1 MIIIQIMN
9 LLRVLKINLEDTRC
23 WFPFLEDS
31 HPFEFSNKRISSHC
45 STLEIVCIKISDE
58 LWWLA
63 WIVIFNHLIA
73 VWFWVSICHHWDTS
87 TSSWFRPWKFSQFPS
102 VCQDS
107 SLKRSWLN
115 YFAFFV
121 DECVNNVFTQANVFF
136 LNVWDPFHIFPSVL
150 SRFFMKRII
159 STQVVKDHWTNFGF
173 LKLRSQFVVSYS
185 TILFCEM
192 TVVSHFVIITIFEF
206 LFANTTD
213 LWIFE
218 MFHVCICEDHI
229 LQKIELFPNH
239 LELFH

>member
-1 MIIIQIMN
+1 MSNLSVLVFQIWHELFNFGDNQPLRSKCMIIILIMN
-9 LLRVLKINLEDTRC
+9 LPRVLKINLEDTRC
-23 WFPFLEDS
+23 WFTFLEDS

-150 SRFFMKRII
+150 SRFLMKR
-159 STQVVKDHWTNFGF
+159 
-173 LKLRSQFVVSYS
+173 
-185 TILFCEM
+185 
-192 TVVSHFVIITIFEF
+192 
-206 LFANTTD
+206 
-213 LWIFE
+213 
-218 MFHVCICEDHI
+218 
-229 LQKIELFPNH
+229 
-239 LELFH
+239 